1 MMRVMKLA
9 KRIKTTVKEKHLET
23 NLGHPPLADLMKN
36 SPLLSKV
43 MMTKL
48 SHIIRSNYHC
58 NQLQISRQTKVKYS
72 LMKT

>member
-1 MMRVMKLA
+1 MRLLQLA
-9 KRIKTTVKEKHLET
+9 KRNKTTVKEKHLES
-23 NLGHPPLADLMKN
+23 NLDHSALADPKKN
-36 SPLLSKV
+36 YPLLSKA

-72 LMKT
+72 LVKT